1 MFSIFWSKQ
10 KLFRGKEDL
19 TIINISLFNSF
30 KFIFLPT
37 IFPVHLTPVIIQFSV
52 WATSKSGD
60 APTPGITMLCSFA
73 MSSIYRNHSLPEFF
87 WCRIIFSQKK
97 LKIIDQNAFNFTY
110 PHVLFFISH
119 ADMYT
124 FPSEPQTGPI
134 PDIPLAPDVF
144 TDPLPIMLDK
154 MSDRRN

>member
-1 MFSIFWSKQ
+1 MRQHPESQCFVVLQCLRSTATTPCLKFFEIFDV
-10 KLFRGKEDL
+10 E
-19 TIINISLFNSF
+19 SF
-30 KFIFLPT
+30 F
-37 IFPVHLTPVIIQFSV
+37 
-52 WATSKSGD
+52 
-60 APTPGITMLCSFA
+60 
-73 MSSIYRNHSLPEFF
+73 
-87 WCRIIFSQKK
+87 QKK
-97 LKIIDQNAFNFTY
+97 LKTIDRKAFNFTY
-110 PHVLFFISH
+110 PHVLFFMSH

>member
-1 MFSIFWSKQ
+1 MRQHPESQCFVVLQCLRSTATTPC
-10 KLFRGKEDL
+10 L
-19 TIINISLFNSF
+19 
-30 KFIFLPT
+30 KFFD
-37 IFPVHLTPVIIQFSV
+37 V
-52 WATSKSGD
+52 
-60 APTPGITMLCSFA
+60 
-73 MSSIYRNHSLPEFF
+73 EFF
-87 WCRIIFSQKK
+87 SPKK
-97 LKIIDQNAFNFTY
+97 LKIIDQKAFNFTY